1 MCDVVAKAICME
13 IENVKRR
20 GCKDEVCMRVIF
32 FAFRG
37 QKDDRSL
44 TLHAIPFLAIKIE
57 NVEEE
62 QSDSFICRR
71 PQSDHQTSHAA
82 YRIH

>member
-1 MCDVVAKAICME
+1 MCDEVAKAICME

-20 GCKDEVCMRVIF
+20 GCKDEVYACHF
-32 FAFRG
+32 FAFHG

-44 TLHAIPFLAIKIE
+44 TLHPIPFLAIKIE

-62 QSDSFICRR
+62 QSDSFICIR
-71 PQSDHQTSHAA
+71 PQSDHQTTHAA
-82 YRIH
+82 CRIH